1 MIQIENITRS
11 FKKKCVLK
19 QISTTIQPGYIYGLL
34 GKNGEGKTTLLKLIS
49 GLLFPDSGACLVNG
63 QESRK
68 RTLSFLRSFYFL
80 PEEPFLPAV
89 KVKTYIQMYAPFYNT
104 FDPEL
109 CNRTLQAFGISPEDE
124 LKSLSLGQRKKAAIA
139 LAFGVNTPIL
149 LLDEPTNGLDI
160 PSKSVFRQLLASLMQ
175 EERTVIIS
183 THQVRDLESLI
194 DAVLILDKQQ
204 IILNAT
210 LADITRKLS
219 FRKISPQ
226 ETPLYSQSS
235 LAGTIGIT
243 ENTTGEETPVDL
255 ELLFNAI
262 ICRQTP
268 IASILKNRQQ

>member
-1 MIQIENITRS
+1 M
-11 FKKKCVLK
+11 
-19 QISTTIQPGYIYGLL
+19 
-34 GKNGEGKTTLLKLIS
+34 
-49 GLLFPDSGACLVNG
+49 
-63 QESRK
+63 
-68 RTLSFLRSFYFL
+68 
-80 PEEPFLPAV
+80 
-89 KVKTYIQMYAPFYNT
+89 
-104 FDPEL
+104 
-109 CNRTLQAFGISPEDE
+109 
-124 LKSLSLGQRKKAAIA
+124 
-139 LAFGVNTPIL
+139 
-149 LLDEPTNGLDI
+149 
-160 PSKSVFRQLLASLMQ
+160 
-175 EERTVIIS
+175 
-183 THQVRDLESLI
+183 ESLI

-226 ETPLYSQSS
+226 ETSLYSQPS